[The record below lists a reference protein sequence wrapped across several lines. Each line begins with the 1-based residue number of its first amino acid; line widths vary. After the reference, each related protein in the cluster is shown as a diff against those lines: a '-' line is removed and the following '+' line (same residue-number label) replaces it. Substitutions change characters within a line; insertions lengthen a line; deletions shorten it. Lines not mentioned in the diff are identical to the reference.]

1 MSKTMAKSGDVKK
14 KSISVVIPNYNG
26 HELLDANIP
35 TVYEALQ
42 TAGVDYE
49 FIVVDDA
56 STDDSVAFLKKKFPQ
71 IVVLVNEVNQGFSP
85 TINRGVMAATKDLVF
100 ALNSDVKLTVDYFLP
115 LFKYFGKDNTFG
127 VMGRILDMSGEKVQ
141 DAAKY
146 PQQKSTKKIKSTT
159 DFILEPMPKDFWIPT
174 LYLSGA
180 NALVDREKM
189 QELGGFDEIYA
200 PFYVEDVDLSLR
212 AWRLGWTC
220 YYEHE
225 AICHHPESVTIAN
238 YHKKRKIYVISAR
251 NKLILH
257 ALHLSGTSKFIWNMK
272 VAIDF
277 LVYWL
282 ALNSRFYE
290 AFFLFLR
297 RSKQLRQ
304 SKKRMKRLLK
314 KYNRTESINHII
326 EQMRKEIEAHNV
338 VKLDI

>member
-1 MSKTMAKSGDVKK
+1 MSQTMEQSADVKR

-26 HELLDANIP
+26 QELLDTNIP

-56 STDDSVAFLKKKFPQ
+56 STDDSVALLKKKFPQ

-85 TINRGVMAATKDLVF
+85 TINRGIMAATKDLVF
-100 ALNSDVKLTVDYFLP
+100 ALNSDVKLTAGYFLP
-115 LFKYFGKDNTFG
+115 LFKYFEKDDTFG
-127 VMGRILDMSGEKVQ
+127 VMGQILDMSGKKIQ

-146 PQQKSTKKIKSTT
+146 PQQKSTQKIRSTT
-159 DFILEPMPKDFWIPT
+159 DFILDPFPNDFWIPS

-180 NALVDREKM
+180 NALLDREKV

-212 AWRLGWTC
+212 AWQLGWAC

-225 AICHHPESVTIAN
+225 SKCHHPESVTIAN

-257 ALHLSGTSKFIWNMK
+257 ALHLSGVSKLIWNLK
-272 VAIDF
+272 VTIDF

-282 ALNSRFYE
+282 ALNFRFYE

-297 RSKQLRQ
+297 RSRQLRQ

-314 KYNRTESINHII
+314 KYNRTESVNHII
-326 EQMRKEIEAHNV
+326 EQMRQEIEAHNV